1 MAFVFAIIVVGTTNQ
16 ACAWISTRMSRPVH
30 YSLRMMITTT
40 PKKMQINTE
49 NNPAGF
55 RTHVLDHIDAALD
68 TLSSRSNGRSLSLE
82 EVEVLVASVEAIIED
97 AQSFSEYDSQTLDS
111 VPDVI
116 VEDHPAAPA
125 VKIISS
131 SQATETATTRNNRE
145 PKSYGTR
152 SKLMNTN
159 IRPTGF
165 SSGGMAPAIA
175 DDMGEILDADTV
187 ATRLKPK
194 SSSSNSKSTSSSHY
208 NSGEP
213 KSYGVRKYTDY
224 NVKPTGYASGGLTA
238 QTTTGEGEGEGEGN
252 AVFLVSTVLVPESVD
267 NNVVLSPVESNEV
280 TGSGSSG
287 NNEGSGLAPDQG
299 ACAMTMT
306 GHPDFVLNVFQ
317 LLDGGLCSVD
327 TKGTIKTWDL
337 QTGQCQATMMGHS
350 GTTFLP

>member
-1 MAFVFAIIVVGTTNQ
+1 
-16 ACAWISTRMSRPVH
+16 
-30 YSLRMMITTT
+30 MMITST
-40 PKKMQINTE
+40 PKKMQINSE

-82 EVEVLVASVEAIIED
+82 EVDLLVTSVEAIIED

-131 SQATETATTRNNRE
+131 SQATETTSTRNNRE

-165 SSGGMAPAIA
+165 SSGGMAPAVA

-194 SSSSNSKSTSSSHY
+194 SSSSNSKTTVSSHY
-208 NSGEP
+208 NSGP

-224 NVKPTGYASGGLTA
+224 NIKPTGYASGGLSA
-238 QTTTGEGEGEGEGN
+238 QTMTGDGEGEGEGN
-252 AVFLVSTVLVPESVD
+252 AVFLVSTVLVPEPVD
-267 NNVVLSPVESNEV
+267 NNVVLSAVESMEV
-280 TGSGSSG
+280 IGSGSNG
-287 NNEGSGLAPDQG
+287 NNDQG

-350 GTTFLP
+350 GTTFLPSYTTIQYNTCPPPITHLLSF

>member
-1 MAFVFAIIVVGTTNQ
+1 
-16 ACAWISTRMSRPVH
+16 
-30 YSLRMMITTT
+30 MMITTST
-40 PKKMQINTE
+40 PQKMQINTE

-82 EVEVLVASVEAIIED
+82 EVEELRASVEAIIED

-111 VPDVI
+111 VTDVV
-116 VEDHPAAPA
+116 VEEHPAAPA

-131 SQATETATTRNNRE
+131 SQATETTTTRNNRE

-165 SSGGMAPAIA
+165 SSGGMAPAVA
-175 DDMGEILDADTV
+175 EDMGEILDADTV

-194 SSSSNSKSTSSSHY
+194 SSSNSKTTGSSHY
-208 NSGEP
+208 NSGVP

-224 NVKPTGYASGGLTA
+224 NVKPTGYASGGLSA
-238 QTTTGEGEGEGEGN
+238 QTMTGEGEGEGEGN
-252 AVFLVSTVLVPESVD
+252 AVFLVSTVLVPDPVD
-267 NNVVLSPVESNEV
+267 NNVVLSPVESVDV
-280 TGSGSSG
+280 TSSGSSG
-287 NNEGSGLAPDQG
+287 NNEGPGLAPDQG

-350 GTTFLP
+350 GTTFVPLYNTIHVYYHLHTC